1 MPENVTARSSSPR
14 TETAKNSGKRPRKS
28 PGTASKSPKIVR
40 VAKVATK
47 DTRKVHLLMNT
58 NRLPSCWRDVNDT
71 LNAGLTRLCLYG
83 PPGTGKTY
91 SALTHGV
98 GASGSHRMTCVDDMT
113 TAQIEGMWKPSRDGW
128 TFHEGP
134 AVKAWR
140 TGGRLVVDEVDK
152 ASGDVLGALLAF
164 TDSDASA
171 RWEHPDTG
179 EIVTPAQG
187 FSVVITTNSH
197 PNALAEALR
206 DRFPVRVLVDE
217 PHPDALEMLPEYL
230 REPARLLA
238 NVDEDRRQSL
248 RAFHALATL
257 AESVGLERASALVMP
272 DHAESI
278 ITAHKIHAV
287 GRD

>member
-1 MPENVTARSSSPR
+1 MNYAGQWTHTAPERQP
-14 TETAKNSGKRPRKS
+14 
-28 PGTASKSPKIVR
+28 
-40 VAKVATK
+40 
-47 DTRKVHLLMNT
+47 RKVHTMT
-58 NRLPSCWRDVNDT
+58 TQLPQCWQDVSVT
-71 LNAGLTRLCLYG
+71 LEAGLSRLCLYG

-98 GASGSHRMTCVDDMT
+98 NDAGSFRLTCVDDMT
-113 TAQIEGMWKPSRDGW
+113 TAQIEGMWKPTRDGW

-134 AVKAWR
+134 AVRAWR
-140 TGGRLVVDEVDK
+140 NGGRLVVDEVDK

-164 TDSDASA
+164 TDSDQSA

-179 EIVTPAQG
+179 EIVRPADG

-217 PHPDALEMLPEYL
+217 PHPEALEMLPDYL

-248 RAFHALATL
+248 RAFHALAQL
-257 AESVGLERASALVMP
+257 AEKVGLERAANLVMP

-278 ITAHKIHAV
+278 VTAKRIQDV
-287 GRD
+287 GAE